1 MSWTGSLN
9 GRFSADLTWPSIRAK
24 AVSRTK
30 MSCAVFATPRVGQRR
45 LRTKPLVSHAESTA
59 RGANRST
66 NHRYGLDCDHDS
78 SMRTSSRRVGAEV
91 ENAAS
96 RFPRRASA
104 VFCTDQSGCES
115 AHSVFRSSFRRPRPM
130 PGCSRCE
137 RSPDTWCW
145 CAASRRVVPIIC
157 APPPPWPRLSPCG
170 GSGASTA
177 CEILHPDE

>member
-1 MSWTGSLN
+1 MTLSP
-9 GRFSADLTWPSIRAK
+9 GRLLPL
-24 AVSRTK
+24 AVDKSEGFVKDKNVLSGVCDTACR
-30 MSCAVFATPRVGQRR
+30 QRR
-45 LRTKPLVSHAESTA
+45 LRTKPLVSHTESPT

-91 ENAAS
+91 ENTLS
-96 RFPRRASA
+96 CFPRRVSA
-104 VFCTDQSGCES
+104 VFCTDQSGCEG
-115 AHSVFRSSFRRPRPM
+115 AHSVLRSSFRRPRPM
-130 PGCSRCE
+130 SGCPRSE

-157 APPPPWPRLSPCG
+157 VLPPPWPRLSPCG

-177 CEILHPDE
+177 CEILHPDG